1 MAKGFSSRL
10 LVCITVLGICVYSYL
25 DLQNKV
31 TDLRI
36 RLPLLS
42 KEVRRIQG
50 ENTRLQYE
58 IDEFE
63 NPNRLMELA
72 RKSEYSHLKQPMMND
87 IIIVKQETLPNENLQ
102 SLAARGMMREEVELN
117 HPKLKITFAVGA
129 KP

>member
-1 MAKGFSSRL
+1 M
-10 LVCITVLGICVYSYL
+10 
-25 DLQNKV
+25 QNEV

-42 KEVRRIQG
+42 KEVKRIQG

-87 IIIVKQETLPNENLQ
+87 VIVVKQETLPNENLQ
-102 SLAARGMMREEVELN
+102 NVAARSINKKEIEIIQ
-117 HPKLKITFAVGA
+117 PKLKITFAVGA